1 MKVGSAKAESEA
13 RPAGNE
19 GIGNVCVKGVLASVL
34 RGMPRCLT
42 DVPAAW
48 KVMPV
53 AWSWPTR
60 GDAHAAGLACAAAW
74 LPSHQP
80 AGLLLEAS
88 FT

>member
-19 GIGNVCVKGVLASVL
+19 GIENVCVKGVLASVL

-60 GDAHAAGLACAAAW
+60 GDAHAAGLAA
-74 LPSHQP
+74 LQP
-80 AGLLLEAS
+80 GSRRINLQGYS
-88 FT
+88 